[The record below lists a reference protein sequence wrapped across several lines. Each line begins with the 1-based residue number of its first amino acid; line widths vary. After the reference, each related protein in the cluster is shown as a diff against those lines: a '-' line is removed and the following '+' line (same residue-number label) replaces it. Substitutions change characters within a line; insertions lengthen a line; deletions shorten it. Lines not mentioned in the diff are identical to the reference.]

1 MANINWRQ
9 RRTLYILLGVSIG
22 VLSVGLA
29 FLKLGIGQPSYGEAV
44 STDTTPDNTYEY
56 QIPGTGFHKE
66 EFQLSTNTTP
76 GNTDE
81 YDTRS
86 ISVYLERDQELSV
99 SFRAQGAPIMFH
111 VYTPSDQIL
120 GYSLDDLE
128 PNRSIAAQQGN
139 FKYKALE
146 SGTYEM
152 NIKSTTPS
160 GLIDVFLE
168 YWIQ

>member
-1 MANINWRQ
+1 MARISLRN
-9 RRTLYILLGVSIG
+9 RRTLYILLGVSIAA
-22 VLSVGLA
+22 LSVGLA
-29 FLKLGIGQPSYGEAV
+29 FLKLETGQPSYGEAV
-44 STDTTPDNTYEY
+44 PTNTTPDDTYEY
-56 QIPGTGFHKE
+56 SIRGSGFYEE

-86 ISVYLERDQELSV
+86 INVYLERDQELSV
-99 SFRAQGAPIMFH
+99 SFRAEGAPIMFH

-139 FKYKALE
+139 FRYKAME
-146 SGTYEM
+146 VGSYTM
-152 NIKSTTPS
+152 DIKSTTPL
-160 GLIDVFLE
+160 GVIDVIIE